1 MGPPRQYIY
10 PNTGVPV
17 GPVFLIERQICLFTR
32 RAEACQSLFGF
43 RSIPLLTPA
52 NLPPL
57 ESQPIKPSFV
67 FRGLTLL
74 SAGTHGLSSVNVCER
89 DAAVYCTVPVHSGG
103 VTQEVWLLFFFC
115 PQQMRKFLPDLYS
128 LLTETSQGPRS
139 HRCVT
144 IDCKLQRLQRLKIW

>member
-67 FRGLTLL
+67 FRGLNLL
-74 SAGTHGLSSVNVCER
+74 IAGTHGLSSVNVCER

-128 LLTETSQGPRS
+128 LLTEASQGPR
-139 HRCVT
+139 RT
-144 IDCKLQRLQRLKIW
+144 ITPIAVLP

>member
-67 FRGLTLL
+67 FRGLNLL

-128 LLTETSQGPRS
+128 LLTEASQGR
-139 HRCVT
+139 RRT
-144 IDCKLQRLQRLKIW
+144 ITPIAVLP

>member
-67 FRGLTLL
+67 FRGLNLL
-74 SAGTHGLSSVNVCER
+74 IAGTHGLSSVNVCER
-89 DAAVYCTVPVHSGG
+89 DAAVYCTVPVHRSLASFLLLS
-103 VTQEVWLLFFFC
+103 TTNEKIPSWSLFFTDWSITRT
-115 PQQMRKFLPDLYS
+115 PQNNN
-128 LLTETSQGPRS
+128 S